1 MRRTTLVVA
10 LLVAVGVGL
19 AASGFFA
26 GAGDEA
32 PPPII
37 DEPEPSAVDEGS
49 LITVDG
55 DYRLWP
61 YTSRSTSVDGRTLAI
76 NVLFHA
82 DAETTRRAIE
92 GRSETDWEQ
101 TEAAEA
107 AATADAEQVRAL
119 VERDWAD
126 AHSSDRYSYVE
137 GPDGGVWLEETFELH
152 DGAYL
157 GVRDHLR
164 AYESPDGAYTAVQAH
179 EEYYDWFRL
188 RHTVPGIDDPAVR
201 LEDEFI
207 HGAVDAEVS
216 REYRGIDGGWS
227 DGWVSVIELASL
239 ALLSGALLRR
249 RTRVATVEL
258 AHRARREA
266 ARHADAA
273 LLGAALAAVVV
284 GVRVAGV
291 ALETAYP
298 GIGPKL
304 IAAPLYLSIAV
315 GIPALVLARA
325 PGSDPSAAL
334 LGVVVGLGAGF
345 VVDFAAL
352 GVAVPPGLLVHRVAL
367 LAAIGLVAMGRAAVD
382 RPALAA
388 GLAAWAVGLAL
399 PLADVI

>member
-1 MRRTTLVVA
+1 MRRTTVVVA
-10 LLVAVGVGL
+10 LLLAVGVGL

-32 PPPII
+32 PPPTAE
-37 DEPEPSAVDEGS
+37 EPAPSTVEEAS
-49 LITVDG
+49 LIDVAG

-61 YTSRSTSVDGRTLAI
+61 YTSRSTSAEGRTLAI

-82 DAETTRRAIE
+82 DAETTRAAIE
-92 GRSETDWEQ
+92 GQTETDWEE
-101 TEAAEA
+101 TDENESEA
-107 AATADAEQVRAL
+107 TGDAEQVRAI

-137 GPDGGVWLEETFELH
+137 GPDRGVWLGEAFELH

-164 AYESPDGAYTAVQAH
+164 AYESPDGTYTAIQAH

-207 HGAVDAEVS
+207 YGAVDAEVS
-216 REYRGIDGGWS
+216 REYRGMEGGWS
-227 DGWVSVIELASL
+227 DGWVSVIELAAL
-239 ALLSGALLRR
+239 ATLGGALLRR
-249 RTRVATVEL
+249 RTRVAAVEL
-258 AHRARREA
+258 VRRTQREA
-266 ARHADAA
+266 VRHADAA
-273 LLGAALAAVVV
+273 VLGTALAALIV

-298 GIGPKL
+298 GVGPKL
-304 IAAPLYLSIAV
+304 IAAPLYLVIAV
-315 GIPALVLARA
+315 GIPALVVGRA
-325 PGSDPSAAL
+325 HESEPSAAL

-345 VVDFAAL
+345 VLDFAAL
-352 GVAVPPGLLVHRVAL
+352 GVAVPPDLLIHRVAL
-367 LAAIGLVAMGRAAVD
+367 LAALGVVAIGRAAAD
-382 RPALAA
+382 RPVLAA
-388 GLAAWAVGLAL
+388 GLVAWAVGLAL